1 MKTEQCL
8 IIAWYKDSHSPACPA
23 GQGKLETWAIPC
35 YLVTLPPV
43 ACTVR
48 LHLSSSESTSHC
60 ALTVPESADSCQCC
74 HSLSGNLL
82 IVHMPQETLPPKI
95 PNFELGLWYKYL
107 KNPVDVYSLSLDAAC
122 IQFNLNWHTTH
133 WVCSVKVAVLT
144 LLAVLSELPY
154 FLLVMMV

>member
-23 GQGKLETWAIPC
+23 GQGKLETWFIPC
-35 YLVTLPPV
+35 YLATLPPV
-43 ACTVR
+43 VCTVVR
-48 LHLSSSESTSHC
+48 LHLSLSESMSCC
-60 ALTVPESADSCQCC
+60 ALTVPEPADSC

-95 PNFELGLWYKYL
+95 PNFELGLSYKYL

-122 IQFNLNWHTTH
+122 SDQL
-133 WVCSVKVAVLT
+133 K
-144 LLAVLSELPY
+144 LAQYSLCVFSEGGCAY
-154 FLLVMMV
+154 TADSAE